1 MVGVLVVPWV
11 KDGSGAVG
19 FMASCE
25 PRVVMVMSNHCT
37 WVGRKFCLSNETFV
51 MLVKCWCWHAW
62 HKVGDTVMLSST
74 YRHVIMLGSVCCCV
88 RVFFHIV
95 SCDPSSADVWHFDIK
110 PPMGRP
116 CSCLKREVAEQRNL
130 VGESHVMHGEQRR
143 PVNNRGWDFSWCEV
157 ARGPSY
163 HFWAMQHHHA
173 LEAP

>member
-1 MVGVLVVPWV
+1 MPWV

-19 FMASCE
+19 CMVSCE

-51 MLVKCWCWHAW
+51 MLVKCWCWRAW

-116 CSCLKREVAEQRNL
+116 CSCLKGRSPSSAILL
-130 VGESHVMHGEQRR
+130 VRVM
-143 PVNNRGWDFSWCEV
+143 
-157 ARGPSY
+157 
-163 HFWAMQHHHA
+163 
-173 LEAP
+173 